1 MTWDLARGEEFLPHT
16 SLTELKRLMKAET
29 KAKPRLR
36 LLIALHRKQGK
47 PLDEITE
54 ACSVSRS
61 TVHATLQRFQERG
74 VTAAH
79 AAKKEGRPPQLSI
92 KQRKQLVR
100 ELERGPAHNRNGLW
114 TTKEV
119 RELIHKK
126 FGVTY
131 APQHVWR
138 ILIAS
143 GLSLQK
149 PRLHHYKAATLEEQ
163 AKFKKKRGVSP
174 LTTAK
179 RVLSWPAKTKPRSA
193 SSLA

>member
-1 MTWDLARGEEFLPHT
+1 MVWNLARGEEFLPHT
-16 SLTELKRLMKAET
+16 SLVELKRLVAAE
-29 KAKPRLR
+29 KEAKPHLR

-47 PLDEITE
+47 AIDEIVDSC
-54 ACSVSRS
+54 AASKS
-61 TVHATLQRFQERG
+61 TVDTVLHRFVERG

-79 AAKKEGRPPQLSI
+79 AAKKDGRPSRLSL

-119 RELIHKK
+119 RELIRKR

-131 APQHVWR
+131 APQHAWR
-138 ILIAS
+138 ILVAC
-143 GLSLQK
+143 GFSLQK

-163 AKFKKKRGVSP
+163 EAFKKKRGASRD
-174 LTTAK
+174 TTGK
-179 RVLSWPAKTKPRSA
+179 KVLSWPARTRPRSA
-193 SSLA
+193 SSPA